1 MEILTRHFGKVDIEE
16 EKIVNFQEGIFG
28 FDSLKK
34 FIILYD
40 GAEEGNP
47 FAWLQAI
54 DSQDVCLPMISPMY
68 WFQDYSPDV
77 DDELIGSIG
86 DLDPS
91 ALDLYTIVVI
101 PDDIKAMT
109 TNLKAPI
116 IINRETKQGIQVIVN
131 DDEYNIKHNLYEQ
144 LEKLKKAGE

>member
-1 MEILTRHFGKVDIEE
+1 MEILTRHFGTVDIEADKVIE
-16 EKIVNFQEGIFG
+16 FKEGIFG
-28 FDSLKK
+28 FSELKT
-34 FIILYD
+34 FVILYD

-47 FAWLQAI
+47 FAWLQ
-54 DSQDVCLPMISPMY
+54 SVQEKDVCLPMISPMF
-68 WFQDYSPDV
+68 WFQEYAPDV
-77 DDELIGSIG
+77 DDELVASIG

-91 ALDLYTIVVI
+91 ALDIYTIVVI
-101 PDDIKAMT
+101 PDDIKDMT

-116 IINRETKQGIQVIVN
+116 IVNRDTKLGMQVIVN